1 MTETVEVKNELEQD
15 EAQKVI
21 QATEGPLKAM
31 LVNYVGQVLTPED
44 GQVTVEMIV
53 QTMASEF
60 PEFLLVVAREN
71 WLRGYEQA
79 LTDVDNV
86 EKERV
91 AEMKEQTEKIKAN
104 EEKKIDAKY
113 NKAKK
118 EAKKA
123 KKTKKDERVSKA
135 T

>member
-1 MTETVEVKNELEQD
+1 MTDTVEVKNELEQD

-53 QTMASEF
+53 QTLASEF

-79 LTDVDNV
+79 LMDVENV
-86 EKERV
+86 EKER
-91 AEMKEQTEKIKAN
+91 KEQLELSS
-104 EEKKIDAKY
+104 KKGKKKSKKKS
-113 NKAKK
+113 KAKQS
-118 EAKKA
+118 ASTNA
-123 KKTKKDERVSKA
+123 
-135 T
+135 

>member
-79 LTDVDNV
+79 LTDVENV
-86 EKERV
+86 EKER
-91 AEMKEQTEKIKAN
+91 AEQASLL
-104 EEKKIDAKY
+104 D
-113 NKAKK
+113 
-118 EAKKA
+118 EAATKPKKKA
-123 KKTKKDERVSKA
+123 KRKNKKTNERVSKA